1 LKRPVLI
8 IGTCYG
14 VSKYRRVDGA
24 NSQYVKSFPDEPH
37 AEKSYLEIEFQD
49 EDWLVLKRKQGSKEV
64 LGQFENHL
72 KIPMSANIRS
82 FNIAN
87 SVAFIGEAKDRLR

>member
-1 LKRPVLI
+1 M
-8 IGTCYG
+8 GTLRCYG
-14 VSKYRRVDGA
+14 VSKNIAEWMG
-24 NSQYVKSFPDEPH
+24 KFPIQVFLMSSH

-49 EDWLVLKRKQGSKEV
+49 EDWLVLEKQGIRKEV

-87 SVAFIGEAKDRLR
+87 SVAFYWRAKDRLR